1 MRVRD
6 LVVEFACEDGLYD
19 GALGELNLVLVATLA
34 SGDFRVVG
42 QLEQQVHHGVALGQA
57 LGALELGIQLLKA
70 GHLLLDSP
78 SLRFGLLIDWGK
90 ITSQLWSDVYLL
102 FLTSKNLM

>member
-19 GALGELNLVLVATLA
+19 GALGELNLVLVSTLA

-42 QLEQQVHHGVALGQA
+42 QLE
-57 LGALELGIQLLKA
+57 
-70 GHLLLDSP
+70 
-78 SLRFGLLIDWGK
+78 
-90 ITSQLWSDVYLL
+90 
-102 FLTSKNLM
+102 